1 MAIDLRGVLRTALQQ
16 LETEKQRIDHQ
27 IAAVRSALD
36 GVAGRGSEAPARG
49 RRRRMSPAERRAV
62 SVRMQA
68 YWAKRRAAAQGQSRS
83 ESRAS
88 KAASAS
94 PQARR
99 ARRMSPAARR
109 AVSRRMKAY
118 WAKRRSGAKTKRG
131 KKAA

>member
-16 LETEKQRIDHQ
+16 LEVEKQRIDRQ
-27 IAAVRSALD
+27 IDAVRGALD
-36 GVAGRGSEAPARG
+36 GVVETGSEAVARG

-68 YWAKRRAAAQGQSRS
+68 YWAKRRAAAPAKARS
-83 ESRAS
+83 S
-88 KAASAS
+88 KDADAS
-94 PQARR
+94 PR
-99 ARRMSPAARR
+99 AKRGRRMNAAARR

-118 WAKRRSGAKTKRG
+118 WAKQRRSAKTKRG